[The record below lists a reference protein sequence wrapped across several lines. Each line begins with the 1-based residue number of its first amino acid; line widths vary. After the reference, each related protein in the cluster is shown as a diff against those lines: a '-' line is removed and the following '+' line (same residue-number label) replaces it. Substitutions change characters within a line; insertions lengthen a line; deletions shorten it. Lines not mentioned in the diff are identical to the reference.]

1 MKTCRWFFV
10 LLATV
15 ACGKLTAQ
23 TTPPSVINTSAM
35 VDLAPGRTAT
45 VGFVVA
51 AQNGQPSFRTPTVL
65 IRAIGPSLSV
75 FGIKSPAA
83 LPHLRLFNAK
93 GLDVTPTVFIFPF
106 DWNATFALA
115 GAFKLTGGE
124 RAIDSYDVAGVS
136 AGNYTVQVTDDSGNG
151 GTVLIEVYLIA
162 NAAFVVPS

>member
-1 MKTCRWFFV
+1 MKAYQWFFV

-51 AQNGQPSFRTPTVL
+51 AQNGQPSPTVL

-93 GLDVTPTVFIFPF
+93 GQDVTPTVFLFPV

-124 RAIDSYDVAGVS
+124 RAIDSYDVAGIS

-162 NAAFVVPS
+162 NAVYIPGPS